1 MSGEKIIYQSLEDA
15 LKKNGLK
22 RRTRKN
28 VQITKSLDNNHFA
41 SKTVGGVTEL
51 NPILSDNQDLMSS

>member
-41 SKTVGGVTEL
+41 SKTVGGGTEL